1 MAHVEPTSVVD
12 ITASVSDFVAEP
24 TEADAEVESSEP
36 RTVFSD
42 PTNFN
47 IKHPLNC
54 GWTFWFDN
62 PSKKKTFNSW
72 SQNLKKLITV
82 NTVEDFWG
90 VFNNIAKPSEI
101 SVGANFS
108 SFP

>member
-1 MAHVEPTSVVD
+1 MAHVEPSPVVD
-12 ITASVSDFVAEP
+12 ITASVSEFVDEP
-24 TEADAEVESSEP
+24 AEADVDSSEP

-42 PTNFN
+42 PDNFN
-47 IKHPLNC
+47 VKHPLHC

-82 NTVEDFWG
+82 FTVEDFWG
-90 VFNNIAKPSEI
+90 YAPC
-101 SVGANFS
+101 
-108 SFP
+108 